1 MSMVVDPSGLSS
13 PPVVHESGRRAALLV
28 VLALV
33 MVALTARV
41 VSGTFG
47 VCGCSCAAAG
57 DVGGSDDDELDR
69 VELTL

>member
-1 MSMVVDPSGLSS
+1 MVVDPSGLSS
-13 PPVVHESGRRAALLV
+13 PPVVHASGRRAALLL

-47 VCGCSCAAAG
+47 VCGCSCAAA